1 MANSGVQYQSGGHG
15 HHAGMWV
22 FPQAEQ
28 VTADVSGK
36 TAALPSGYKLALAAA
51 GILTVLGVLG
61 FIIKLSSGGFAAP
74 GPWGYYAGAFSF
86 IFMVT
91 GAAPLA
97 ACAFRFTKSHWRR
110 PVSRV
115 AELFAV
121 IGVVNIIL
129 FIPLMLAMPPIYNP
143 EAEGLGGTDA
153 LRQERALGNAA
164 ECCLPGS
171 TDLEVRRTLWFE
183 APFGAPHLWDFLG
196 LVGLAVCGM
205 ALLRLSA
212 RPDLAQAYYAAT
224 GWRRTFY
231 GLISGGW
238 YGTKKQWNAQKAG
251 LALLGAWYFMLLIFV
266 QFIFVTDYAMSMVPG
281 WKDSVLPPMY
291 TVMSFQSAL
300 SLILVVLFVMRRK
313 GGYAGYIGK
322 APFWSAS
329 KILLGLTLLWTYHL
343 FAFFITYWYG
353 RLEHEEN
360 IIRYV
365 FTQPYLT
372 LFLGNFVF
380 SFVAPFLTLIWN
392 PVRRSDWGPTLAGG
406 FALVGALLFN
416 LRTFNAAFNTG
427 EHFEFALTRVPA
439 AVWPG
444 LTDVFLILG
453 GLGLVALIYLLAAK
467 VVPLMSIWEVK
478 EGAKYQKMDTLV
490 KGEYLVLAKPE

>member
-1 MANSGVQYQSGGHG
+1 MANSGVQQHSGGYGHG
-15 HHAGMWV
+15 QHAGMWV
-22 FPQAEQ
+22 FPEAEQ
-28 VTADVSGK
+28 VTGDVAGK
-36 TAALPSGYKLALAAA
+36 TFALPSGYKLALGAAA
-51 GILTVLGVLG
+51 VLTVLGVIG
-61 FIIKLSSGGFAAP
+61 FLIKLSGGGFANP
-74 GPWGYYAGAFSF
+74 GPWGYYVGVFSF

-91 GAAPLA
+91 GAAPLV

-121 IGVVNIIL
+121 VGVVNLII

-143 EAEGLGGTDA
+143 ESPGTDA
-153 LRQERALGNAA
+153 LAQQRELGNAA
-164 ECCLPGS
+164 ECCLPGT

-183 APFGAPHLWDFLG
+183 APFGAPHLWDLLG

-205 ALLRLSA
+205 ALLWLSA
-212 RPDLAQAYYAAT
+212 RPDLAQARLTAT
-224 GWRRTFY
+224 GFRRSFY
-231 GLISGGW
+231 GLMAGGW

-266 QFIFVTDYAMSMVPG
+266 QFLFVTDYAMSMVPG

-300 SLILVVLFVMRRK
+300 SMILVILFLMRRK
-313 GGYAGYIGK
+313 GGYANYIGK

-365 FTQPYLT
+365 FTQPYLI

-392 PVRRSDWGPTLAGG
+392 PVRRSDWGPTLAGC
-406 FALVGALLFN
+406 FALFGALLFN

-439 AVWPG
+439 AVWPNFA
-444 LTDVFLILG
+444 DVFIILG
-453 GLGLVALIYLLAAK
+453 GLGLVALVYMLAAK

-478 EGAKYQKMDTLV
+478 EGAKYQKMDTMI